1 MEAAFFLSIEEFCGW
16 LENNYD
22 KAKEL
27 WVGFY
32 KKVANNMGRFV
43 NDAYMVYIC
52 IKTKYY
58 GKTKYIVHKTK

>member
-1 MEAAFFLSIEEFCGW
+1 MEAAFFLSIEEFRGW

-32 KKVANNMGRFV
+32 KKNCQQYGE
-43 NDAYMVYIC
+43 IC
-52 IKTKYY
+52 K
-58 GKTKYIVHKTK
+58 